1 MKRAGANRMKDYR
14 VIRRIKK
21 RLRLCDSR
29 ETRDLHV
36 GLHGSQRLPA
46 QHLLPPAR
54 WTVEITLAHYQSSL
68 SFVTARCDY
77 SLLTAQHIVLAGGS
91 SIFP

>member
-1 MKRAGANRMKDYR
+1 MNDYR
-14 VIRRIKK
+14 VTRRYIYKK

-36 GLHGSQRLPA
+36 ELHGSQRLPA

-68 SFVTARCDY
+68 SFVTHCDY
-77 SLLTAQHIVLAGGS
+77 SLLTA
-91 SIFP
+91 

>member
-1 MKRAGANRMKDYR
+1 MKDYR

-68 SFVTARCDY
+68 SFVTTRCDY